1 MAEKN
6 MDIHELLDR
15 AQLSAD
21 QSPKT
26 HILYEYEGER
36 SIDVDVMIENGIFLW
51 HDLIHARD
59 ALNKS
64 FGDNSAR
71 FDG

>member
-1 MAEKN
+1 MTEEDLSTHK
-6 MDIHELLDR
+6 LLDR

-36 SIDVDVMIENGIFLW
+36 AIEVDVMIENGIFLW
-51 HDLIHARD
+51 HRRPPG
-59 ALNKS
+59 
-64 FGDNSAR
+64 FE
-71 FDG
+71 